1 MAVALRYA
9 VELVEDAS
17 LLTALDALTG
27 RSLLNDEDARIL
39 SAIRNAYNHN
49 KYPAKGTDVKV
60 NVMALPKLTEDLLR
74 IFSDT
79 GNNRVR

>member
-1 MAVALRYA
+1 MDFKA
-9 VELVEDAS
+9 
-17 LLTALDALTG
+17 ALDALTG

-49 KYPAKGTDVKV
+49 KYPAKGSEVRVDVK
-60 NVMALPKLTEDLLR
+60 ALPKLTEDLLR

-79 GNNRVR
+79 GYSRVR